1 MKNSNLI
8 ITGARIV
15 TPLGR
20 TARKG
25 KDMDELFDGYG
36 SIEITEGKI
45 TYVGPDRPHLPE
57 GYRSRAGFAG
67 AAPFPG
73 IPVVAL
79 RPAVSGS
86 FVGALPERAPSFRNQ
101 ES

>member
-25 KDMDELFDGYG
+25 KDMDELFDEYG

-45 TYVGPDRPHLPE
+45 TYVGHDVRTSLRGTRSSMQTGKWCCPVLWTHTPTSSSADSDRTN
-57 GYRSRAGFAG
+57 SSG
-67 AAPFPG
+67 ASTE
-73 IPVVAL
+73 IPT
-79 RPAVSGS
+79 
-86 FVGALPERAPSFRNQ
+86 
-101 ES
+101 

>member
-25 KDMDELFDGYG
+25 KDMDELFDEYG

-45 TYVGPDRPHLPE
+45 TYVGHDRPHLPE
-57 GYRSRAGFAG
+57 GYQVIHADGKVVLPGFVDSHTHLVFG
-67 AAPFPG
+67 GFRFYL
-73 IPVVAL
+73 VYYML
-79 RPAVSGS
+79 R
-86 FVGALPERAPSFRNQ
+86 Q
-101 ES
+101 